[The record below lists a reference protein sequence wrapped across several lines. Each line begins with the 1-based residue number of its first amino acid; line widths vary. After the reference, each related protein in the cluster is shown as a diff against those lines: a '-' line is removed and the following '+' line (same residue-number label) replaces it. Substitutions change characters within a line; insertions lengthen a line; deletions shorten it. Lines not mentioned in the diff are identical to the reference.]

1 MLAIERKNEILDKLR
16 AEQRV
21 LVSDLA
27 AYYHVTEET
36 IRRDLDK
43 LEKEGYATKTYG
55 GAILGNSTKTD
66 LSYTIRNK
74 TNVEAKNQIAAIAS
88 RLIEDGDHLMLD
100 DSSTS
105 LYLAKKLKEKK
116 NLTVITNSVELVVE
130 LSDVEGWTILLTGGR
145 LKPESLALVGDQ
157 TQQALRRYHVDKAVM
172 SCKGIDLESGVT
184 DSSEFHSQTK
194 QSMLRCAKTRILILD
209 SSKFDKISF
218 IVNKNDKIA
227 FVGENEL
234 AQTTLFKILMGE
246 LEPDEG
252 SVKWGQTVTTS
263 YLPKDNTEYFEG
275 CSDSLVDWIR
285 QFSSKKD
292 DVYLRGFLGR
302 MLFSGEEVFKPV
314 NVLSGGEKVRC
325 MLSRMMLS
333 GANVLLLD
341 QPTNHLDMEAIQA
354 VNKGLCAFPG
364 NILLASH
371 DHELLQTTCNRVIEF
386 QPDGT
391 IIDRLSSYDDYIA
404 WKLAKEG
411 N

>member
-27 AYYHVTEET
+27 EYYHVTEET

-74 TNVEAKNQIAAIAS
+74 TNVDAKNQIAAIAS

-116 NLTVITNSVELVVE
+116 GLTVITNSVELVVE
-130 LSDVEGWTILLTGGR
+130 LSGVEGWTIILTGGR

-157 TQQALRRYHVDKAVM
+157 TQSLRRYHVDKAVM

-194 QSMLRCAKTRILILD
+194 RILILD
-209 SSKFDKISF
+209 SSKFDKVSF
-218 IVNKNDKIA
+218 IDIA
-227 FVGENEL
+227 PLDAF
-234 AQTTLFKILMGE
+234 
-246 LEPDEG
+246 D
-252 SVKWGQTVTTS
+252 TVVTNAVPS
-263 YLPKDNTEYFEG
+263 KAWLDYFADHNIE
-275 CSDSLVDWIR
+275 CL
-285 QFSSKKD
+285 
-292 DVYLRGFLGR
+292 Y
-302 MLFSGEEVFKPV
+302 
-314 NVLSGGEKVRC
+314 
-325 MLSRMMLS
+325 
-333 GANVLLLD
+333 
-341 QPTNHLDMEAIQA
+341 
-354 VNKGLCAFPG
+354 PG
-364 NILLASH
+364 
-371 DHELLQTTCNRVIEF
+371 T
-386 QPDGT
+386 
-391 IIDRLSSYDDYIA
+391 
-404 WKLAKEG
+404 K
-411 N
+411 